1 MVSFPPCK
9 INLGLNIIRKREDGF
24 HDIATCFYPV
34 PWTDVLEIV
43 PSRDFVFSTSGIPVP
58 GAAADNL
65 CVAAYDLLRKDFNLK
80 PVAIH
85 LMKVIPIGAGLGGG
99 SADGAYALKLL
110 NDIFQLALP
119 LQRLREYAAALGSD
133 CAFFIDAKPAI
144 GSGRGEILSN
154 TDLSLKGKFLIIV
167 KPEVQIST
175 AEAFA
180 GIVPVHSGS
189 NLRDIVENHIIDEW
203 KDRLTNDFETPLF
216 TRFPVIG
223 ALKQKLYAFGATY
236 ASMSGSGSAVY
247 GVFENEVNL
256 RKEFESVQYWSG
268 FLE

>member
-9 INLGLNIIRKREDGF
+9 INLGLNVIGKREDGY
-24 HDIATCFYPV
+24 HEITTCFYPV

-43 PSRDFVFSTSGIPVP
+43 PSKDFVFSASGFPVP
-58 GAAADNL
+58 GPVVDNL
-65 CVAAYDLLRKDFNLK
+65 CVAAYELLRKDFTLK

-99 SADGAYALKLL
+99 SADGAYALKVL
-110 NDIFQLALP
+110 NDIFDIALSS
-119 LQRLREYAAALGSD
+119 QKLREYAARLGSD
-133 CAFFIDAKPAI
+133 CAFFIDGKPAI
-144 GSGRGEILSN
+144 GSGRGEKLSN
-154 TDLSLKGKFLIIV
+154 VNLSLKGKFLIIV
-167 KPEVQIST
+167 KPEVHIST

-180 GIVPVHSGS
+180 GIMPVDSGR
-189 NLRDIVENHIIDEW
+189 NLRSIFENKTVDEW
-203 KDRLTNDFETPLF
+203 KDSLTNDFETPLF
-216 TRFPVIG
+216 RRFPVIG

-247 GVFENEVNL
+247 GIFENEVDL
-256 RKEFESVQYWSG
+256 KREFDSVLYWSG